1 MAKKETQVRLEVLV
15 KTDKTGLTAATVTM
29 EPVAWTERMDRTAS
43 TVLMGK
49 MVKMERTELMEKMA
63 NVALGDFVDVEELAA
78 TMVKMVQAVKSSE
91 K

>member
-1 MAKKETQVRLEVLV
+1 
-15 KTDKTGLTAATVTM
+15 
-29 EPVAWTERMDRTAS
+29 MDRTAS